1 MNKLVIV
8 PLSVAMGLLIIG
20 CNDASNKHLDDA
32 TKDMNDA
39 NTDVKAAMVAEKI
52 LQKLMLLPIGRLL
65 KMNLTVLL

>member
-39 NTDVKAAMVAEKI
+39 NTDVKAAIVAEKI